1 MSQPSTADFLAAAE
15 AAYSDDPAGTS
26 GLSLLTGRNG
36 APVTV
41 TRAADG
47 FHGVA
52 FETGAGQVIV
62 AFEGTD
68 IDDAETRPTF
78 VAAQIAADGQIAAGQ
93 DPALY
98 ADALKFANRAVAVA
112 GRQGISSDDVF
123 VDGHSLGGA
132 AAEYAAVK
140 TGLGGVTFG
149 APGIPAADINT
160 GLPSRLTNYVD
171 YGDPV
176 GNYSDNPNHIGHL
189 LMGEG
194 IERYGSA
201 TYVGSPADA
210 RPLAVAGRLYGTSD
224 LGSAV
229 ATGIVVGAV
238 VDHHPLAGYAADLGQ
253 SLPGSGDAST
263 LTAAAVESALSTI
276 SGVAAGGVGN
286 QVGHGVGGLLG
297 GHGIGGILGGFGLA
311 QPLVGDAL
319 DAVPGTVAHRS
330 GPVA

>member
-1 MSQPSTADFLAAAE
+1 MSQPSTADYLAAAA

-36 APVTV
+36 APVEV

-112 GRQGISSDDVF
+112 GRQGMSSDDVF

-132 AAEYAAVK
+132 AAEYVAVK
-140 TGLGGVTFG
+140 TGLGGATFG

-160 GLPSRLTNYVD
+160 GLPSHLTNYVD

-176 GNYSDNPNHIGHL
+176 GNYSDNPNRIGHL
-189 LMGEG
+189 LMGDG

-201 TYVGSPADA
+201 TYVGSRSDA

-224 LGSAV
+224 IGSAV
-229 ATGIVVGAV
+229 ATGIAV
-238 VDHHPLAGYAADLGQ
+238 DAIVDHHPLAGYAADLGQ
-253 SLPGSGDAST
+253 TLPGSGTGTS
-263 LTAAAVESALSTI
+263 LTAADVESALSAI
-276 SGVAAGGVGN
+276 SGVAAGGQAG
-286 QVGHGVGGLLG
+286 QAGGLFG
-297 GHGIGGILGGFGLA
+297 GHGGGIFGGFGLA
-311 QPLVGDAL
+311 QGLGDDAR
-319 DAVPGTVAHRS
+319 DAVLGAAARHP